1 MNDKHIL
8 VVEDEAITRA
18 KLVGYFQH
26 AGYRVSE
33 AENKA
38 QMNVVLENH
47 HIDLVMLDIN
57 LPDEDGLMITRNL
70 RSHSDIGIVLV
81 TGRTDSIDKIIGLEM
96 GADDY
101 VTKPFELRELLVRVK
116 NILWRISLAEQ
127 KPAISAEIEEDDD
140 LFRFGQCTFDIP
152 KRKLLKNNIPVK
164 LTKAEY
170 DMLVAF
176 VANPSRVLSRD
187 RLLNL
192 IEHRVEAP
200 NDRTIDVLV
209 RRLRNKIED
218 DPKDPQIF
226 TTIHGEGYLF
236 AADVS

>member
-1 MNDKHIL
+1 LNNKHIL

-33 AENKA
+33 AENKT
-38 QMNVVLENH
+38 QMNVVLNNH

-70 RSHSDIGIVLV
+70 RSHSNIGIVLV

-116 NILWRISLAEQ
+116 NILWRISLTEQNPVATAEL
-127 KPAISAEIEEDDD
+127 EEDD
-140 LFRFGQCTFDIP
+140 LFRFGQCSFDIP

-170 DMLVAF
+170 DILVAF

-192 IEHRVEAP
+192 IEHRVDAP

-218 DPKDPQIF
+218 NPKDPQIF

-236 AADVS
+236 AADIS